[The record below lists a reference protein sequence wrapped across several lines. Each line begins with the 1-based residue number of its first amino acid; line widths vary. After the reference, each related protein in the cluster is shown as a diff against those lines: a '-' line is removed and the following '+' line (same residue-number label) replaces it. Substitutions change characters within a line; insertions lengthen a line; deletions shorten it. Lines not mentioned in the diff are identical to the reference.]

1 MEGHPQ
7 QARSHPIVVALPQR
21 LSSLPFAIVHS
32 HVLMNLQ
39 SNLYHCSLVV
49 ITIITIVVS
58 LSLPLY
64 LRGYWR
70 RSPYLTSS
78 MDVNFVAGLAAGAA
92 TTVVNHPLDVVKVK
106 LQLHRQPL
114 RALLL
119 LLSWRD
125 YTRGI
130 GPNLVGNIAA
140 WGMYFGVYEYL
151 KPVTRRYTP
160 LDTALYVALLT
171 MAGILTLVVTNPI
184 WVIKTRM
191 LGGDRHRSLLS
202 LVRDMLR
209 NEGVLSLWK
218 GLVPLLF
225 LVGQALLQFTIY
237 DHGKQWVQRRSH
249 RQQNTTYEHVYLLAG
264 SKVAAMTIMYPAQV
278 VKLRLQ
284 YQKVP
289 TKVATVVKQVAAERA
304 FYLGLSANIVRVV
317 PATTVT
323 FVVFE
328 LVKRWL
334 EGNVD
339 M

>member
-1 MEGHPQ
+1 
-7 QARSHPIVVALPQR
+7 
-21 LSSLPFAIVHS
+21 
-32 HVLMNLQ
+32 
-39 SNLYHCSLVV
+39 
-49 ITIITIVVS
+49 
-58 LSLPLY
+58 
-64 LRGYWR
+64 
-70 RSPYLTSS
+70 
-78 MDVNFVAGLAAGAA
+78 MDVNFVAGLTAGAA

-114 RALLL
+114 RHLLS
-119 LLSWRD
+119 LLSWAD

-130 GPNLVGNIAA
+130 VPNLVGNVAA

-151 KPVTRRYTP
+151 KPVTKQYTP
-160 LDTALYVALLT
+160 LDTASYVVLLT
-171 MAGILTLVVTNPI
+171 IAGVSTLVVTNPI

-191 LGGDRHRSLLS
+191 LGGDRHRHMLGLIK
-202 LVRDMLR
+202 DMVV

-237 DHGKQWVQRRSH
+237 DHGKKWVQRQHH
-249 RQQNTTYEHVYLLAG
+249 RLQNTTYEHVYLLAG

-284 YQKVP
+284 YQKV
-289 TKVATVVKQVAAERA
+289 ATLMMQVVKQVAAERA
-304 FYLGLSANIVRVV
+304 FYLGLSANLVRVV

-328 LVKRWL
+328 LVKKWL
-334 EGNVD
+334 EPKMEKNEGVR
-339 M
+339 